1 MSDDATKLAWGIIG
15 TGAIAGT
22 LAHNIGQSRTGRLAA
37 VGSRD
42 KAKAEAFGAKHGVP
56 AAKCYG
62 TYEDLLADPEVRA
75 VYVATPH
82 PRHAEWAIKAAEAKK
97 HVLVEKPMAVNRHQA
112 EAIVEAAVANDVF
125 LMEAFMYRCHPQTMR
140 LVELVRERAI
150 GDVKVIQAS
159 FSFHATFDPN
169 SRLFSNALAGGGI
182 MDVGCYPAS
191 MARLIAG
198 AAAGRDFAEPTDVKA
213 VAHLESTGVDGY
225 AVAVAKFPAPTGDIL
240 AQLGTGVAV
249 NQENAVRVLGTEGTI
264 YLKNPWVFERTGG
277 DAGHLAVQKKG
288 EKAPREVSIPAT
300 VTSFTMEV
308 DTFGDALAGGAK
320 QPPPPAMTWADSL
333 GNIALLDAWRA
344 SAGIVFDEEKLDTF
358 PKVTIANRPLA
369 RSADAPMTYGS
380 VPHLPKKV
388 GRLVMGVDNQDTLPH
403 AAAMF
408 DAFYAAGGNC
418 FDTAFIY
425 AGGLNERMLGQ
436 WLHVRGVRADCVVIC
451 KGCHPPSLAP
461 DAIGRQLT
469 VSLERLGLDHCD
481 LYMMHRDDPAVPVGE
496 WVDALNEQAK
506 AGRMVAF
513 GGSNWSPARV
523 QAANDYAAAKGV
535 QGFSLMSDNFSLAR
549 MVSPVWAGCVSASD
563 PDSRAWLTKTQLPLF
578 AWSSQARGF
587 FTERAHR
594 DLARNDE
601 EMNRCWAADDNWRR
615 RDRVLELAERRDV
628 LPINVAL
635 AYVLAQ
641 PFPTF
646 PLIGPRT
653 LAELRTSLPGLGVSL
668 TADEVRWL
676 NLED

>member
-1 MSDDATKLAWGIIG
+1 MSDDTKLAWGILG
-15 TGAIAGT
+15 TGAIAST
-22 LAHNIGQSRTGRLAA
+22 LAANMAASRTGKVVA
-37 VGSRD
+37 VASRD
-42 KAKAEAFGAKHGVP
+42 QAKADAFGEKFSVPNRHGS
-56 AAKCYG
+56 
-62 TYEDLLADPEVRA
+62 YEALLADPAVRA

-82 PRHAEWAIKAAEAKK
+82 PSHAEWAIKAAEAGK

-125 LMEAFMYRCHPQTMR
+125 LMEAFMYRCHPQTAR
-140 LVELVRERAI
+140 LVELLRERAI
-150 GDVKVIQAS
+150 GDVKVIQAT
-159 FSFHATFDPN
+159 FSFHAGFNPT
-169 SRLFSNALAGGGI
+169 SRIFSNAMAGGGI
-182 MDVGCYPAS
+182 MDVGCYAAS
-191 MARLIAG
+191 MVRLIAG
-198 AAAGRDFAEPTDVKA
+198 AAGGVDFANAVDVKA

-225 AVAVAKFPAPTGDIL
+225 AIAVAKFASPTGDIL
-240 AQLGTGVAV
+240 AQLSTGVAV
-249 NQENAVRVLGTEGTI
+249 NQENVVRVFGTEGNI
-264 YLKNPWVFERTGG
+264 VLRNPWVADRTGG

-288 EKAPREVSIPAT
+288 DKEPREVSMPAT
-300 VTSFTMEV
+300 VTSFTMEI
-308 DTFGDALAGGAK
+308 DTFGDAVAAGAK
-320 QPPPPAMTWADSL
+320 QAPSPAMSWADSL
-333 GNIALLDAWRA
+333 GNMALLDAWRA
-344 SAGIVFDEEKLDTF
+344 SAGVVYDEEKLDTF
-358 PKVTIANRPLA
+358 PRTTIANRPLA
-369 RSADAPMTYGS
+369 RRPDAPMPYGS
-380 VPHLPKKV
+380 VPHLDKPV
-388 GRLVMGVDNQDTLPH
+388 GRLVMGVDNQATLPH

-436 WLHVRGVRADCVVIC
+436 WIKIRGVRDEVVVIC
-451 KGCHPPSLAP
+451 KGCHPPSVTPATIGVQLA
-461 DAIGRQLT
+461 I
-469 VSLERLGLDHCD
+469 SLDRLNIDNCD

-506 AGRMVAF
+506 AGRMIAF

-523 QAANDYAAAKGV
+523 QAANDYAAAHGL

-563 PDSRAWLTKTQLPLF
+563 PDSRAWLTKSQLPLF

-594 DLARNDE
+594 DLSRNDE
-601 EMNRCWAADDNWRR
+601 ELNRCWAAEDNWRR
-615 RDRVLELAERRDV
+615 RDRVLELAEKRDV
-628 LPINVAL
+628 LPINIAL
-635 AYVLAQ
+635 AYVLSQ

-653 LAELRTSLPGLGVSL
+653 LSELRTSLPALGVSL

-676 NLED
+676 NLEG

>member
-1 MSDDATKLAWGIIG
+1 MSDDATKLAWGIIS

-22 LAHNIGQSRTGRLAA
+22 LAHNIGQSRTGRVAA
-37 VGSRD
+37 VASRD
-42 KAKAEAFGAKHGVP
+42 KAKAEAFGAKYGVP

-62 TYEDLLADPEVRA
+62 SYEAMLADPEVKA
-75 VYVATPH
+75 VYIATPH
-82 PRHAEWAIKAAEAKK
+82 PQHAEWAIKACEAKK

-140 LVELVRERAI
+140 LVELLREKAI

-159 FSFHATFDPN
+159 FSFHAGFDPK
-169 SRLFSNALAGGGI
+169 SRLFRNDLAGGGI

-198 AAAGRDFAEPTDVKA
+198 AATGKDVAEPTQVKA

-225 AVAVAKFPAPTGDIL
+225 AVAVCKFPSPTGDIL

-249 NQENAVRVLGTEGTI
+249 NQENAVRILGTEGTI
-264 YLKNPWVFERTGG
+264 FLKNPWVFERTGG
-277 DAGHLAVQKKG
+277 DAGHLAVMKKG
-288 EKAPREVSIPAT
+288 EKVPREVSLPAT

-308 DTFGDALAGGAK
+308 DTFGDAVRDGAR

-344 SAGIVFDEEKLDTF
+344 SAGVSFDEEKLEHF
-358 PKVTIANRPLA
+358 PRVTIANRPLA

-380 VPHLPKKV
+380 VPHLKKKV
-388 GRLVMGVDNQDTLPH
+388 SRLVIGCDNQDTLPH
-403 AAAMF
+403 AAAIF
-408 DAFYAAGGNC
+408 DAFYAAGGNA
-418 FDTAFIY
+418 FDTAYIY
-425 AGGLNERMLGQ
+425 SGGVNERMLGQ
-436 WLHVRGVRADCVVIC
+436 WMKVRGVRDDCVVIC
-451 KGCHPPSLAP
+451 KGCHPPDAVP
-461 DAIGRQLT
+461 GAIGRQLAI
-469 VSLERLGLDHCD
+469 SLDRLNVDHCD
-481 LYMMHRDDPAVPVGE
+481 LYMMHRDNPAVPIGE

-513 GGSNWSPARV
+513 GGSNWSPERV
-523 QAANDYAAAKGV
+523 QAANDYAAAHGL
-535 QGFSLMSDNFSLAR
+535 QGFSLLSNNFSLAR
-549 MVSPVWAGCVSASD
+549 MVSPVWGGCVSASD
-563 PDSRAWLTKTQLPLF
+563 PATRAWLAEKQLPLF

-594 DLARNDE
+594 DLTRNDE
-601 EMNRCWAADDNWRR
+601 EMNRCWMAEDNWHR
-615 RDRVLELAERRDV
+615 RDRVLELAEKRDV
-628 LPINVAL
+628 RPINIAL

-653 LAELRTSLPGLGVSL
+653 LAELRTSLPALGVTLSGE
-668 TADEVRWL
+668 EVRWL
-676 NLED
+676 NLGE